1 MKKSRVSNRLIAV
14 LASLCLIFSSVIP
27 ATILS
32 VGAADGDY
40 IGSASWEV
48 PEEAVEPGDTFEAVV
63 FLNTDTDIG
72 GIQFDVNYDPS
83 VLTVTNI
90 RFNTPTKVV
99 SDEYGTEVITLG
111 SSSSIDNDL
120 PDNSGTFRALGF
132 NPNAKNVDALNNWRY
147 LTIFFQV
154 AEDCTATE
162 TEISLVDVLLGGYDN
177 VNGKVIGNTQH
188 EGPVATINIAQPE
201 PTVPT
206 GSLALQADKTGASM
220 GDKVTVSVLGT
231 SNVPVAGVQYEF
243 SYDTSK
249 LKFVGSTAG
258 EGFSSTEANVDE
270 ENGVVR
276 NMLVGV
282 NNTPALIE
290 NNLNNTVLATYTF
303 EVISRD
309 SGTSAFDFN
318 TKETKMGWYN
328 DETGMEEYV
337 TLSATDG
344 ASVNIT
350 DSNIDVTGIALN
362 KDVLDFSMN
371 KTDGQTAT
379 LVVTETPEDNTQD
392 LTYTWKSDDTSV
404 ATVDEDGVVTAVGAG
419 STTITV
425 TASNGMEASAKVYV
439 SDIEF
444 TAPAEVVDG
453 AVSVDITDN
462 TLQFTAKET
471 GAAST
476 PVTFSWDTSD
486 KAVATVDNNGLVTL
500 LKSGEVTIT
509 VTASNGVSYS
519 WDLDATVTAQLKE
532 VSLNA
537 DQVQLSMN
545 DQNKKTADLDVT
557 YTPEK
562 PTDVD
567 RVEWASSDNTVA
579 TVDDNG
585 IVTAVKGGKATI
597 TVTVT
602 NEDGE
607 KFTDTAEIYVSELSF
622 DLDGQSLNVQGTAGT
637 TLGSLAVTN
646 TGADI
651 TPVTYTFTSSNSD
664 VMSVNA
670 NGEITL
676 VGNGSAT
683 ITIQASNG
691 VTFTVTYNV
700 RILVPMT
707 GVTLDKTSMD
717 LTPDEGGTTSASLQA
732 TIDPST
738 TTDSIDKIEWTSSD
752 EDVATVVGDTSATVT
767 AVAPGTATITVT
779 VTNQD
784 GAEFTATATV
794 NVSSVDAN
802 TDDSA
807 IEFAGEDN
815 TLDMNDFFVVT
826 GNVSSVTWSSSDE
839 TVATVDE
846 NGVVTFVGD
855 GEVTITGSYSNGLSF
870 DKTFTVAHDCADYL
884 VHVDRVE
891 PTTEAEGNIEYW
903 YCSFCNKYYADAEG
917 TQEISAEDTVLAKL
931 PAEETPSTPG
941 GDDTTSTPGGTTSE
955 GTTSGGESTT
965 TPQTGDSSNMML
977 WSSLAVLA
985 LLGLGTGVVVL
996 KKKSRS
1002 K

>member
-48 PEEAVEPGDTFEAVV
+48 PEEAVEPGDTFEAFV
-63 FLNTDTDIG
+63 FLNTDTEIG

-162 TEISLVDVLLGGYDN
+162 TEISLVDVLLGSYDN

-231 SNVPVAGVQYEF
+231 SNVPVSGVQYEF
-243 SYDTSK
+243 SYDSSK
-249 LKFVGSTAG
+249 LKYVSSTAG
-258 EGFSSTEANVDE
+258 EGFSSTEAKVDE
-270 ENGVVR
+270 ENGLVR
-276 NMLVGV
+276 NMLVGI
-282 NNTPALIE
+282 NNTPELTE
-290 NNLNNTVLATYTF
+290 SNLNNTVLATYTF

-309 SGTSAFDFN
+309 EGTSPFN
-318 TKETKMGWYN
+318 FTAAETKMGWYN
-328 DETGMEEYV
+328 EEGMEEYV
-337 TLSATDG
+337 TLTATDG
-344 ASVNIT
+344 ASVTIT
-350 DSNIDVTGIALN
+350 DANVPVTGIALN
-362 KDVLDFSMN
+362 EDVLDFSMDKADN
-371 KTDGQTAT
+371 QTAT

-567 RVEWASSDNTVA
+567 SVEWTSSDNAVA
-579 TVDDNG
+579 TVDDDG

-622 DLDGQSLNVQGTAGT
+622 ELDGQSLDVQGTAGT
-637 TLGSLAVTN
+637 TLGALAVTD
-646 TGADI
+646 TGEDI
-651 TPVTYTFTSSNSD
+651 TPVTYTYTSSNPD

-670 NGEITL
+670 DGEITL
-676 VGNGSAT
+676 VSNGSAT

-767 AVAPGTATITVT
+767 AVAPGTSTITVT